1 MHQTYICSRHNP
13 WYNCEKRRSAPF
25 VIPYMGRGEK
35 GRKLFRFILNQSD
48 AIATNGYLLV
58 YPKPEYAY
66 LFRNPDFTVSLY
78 GNA

>member
-1 MHQTYICSRHNP
+1 
-13 WYNCEKRRSAPF
+13 
-25 VIPYMGRGEK
+25 MGRGEK